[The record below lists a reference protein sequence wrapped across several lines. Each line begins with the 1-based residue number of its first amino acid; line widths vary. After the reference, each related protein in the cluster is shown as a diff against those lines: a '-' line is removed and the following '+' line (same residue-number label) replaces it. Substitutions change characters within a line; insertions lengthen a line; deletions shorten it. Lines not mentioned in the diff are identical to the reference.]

1 MASRFVAHLGD
12 AELYRTDFYEW
23 TKRQQAYLLA
33 RRWHD
38 IDIDNLAEEIAELG
52 GSVERAIESRLQILL
67 GHLIKLAISADP
79 YPRRGW
85 WITVRDQRKEI
96 EKTLRKNP
104 SLTPRFPEMFAE
116 EWESG
121 LNHGR
126 GGLRDEE
133 MDLVL
138 ETGPWLTAE
147 QAMTITDNAELRAL
161 APCSPAPQP

>member
-1 MASRFVAHLGD
+1 MATQFVAHLTD
-12 AELYRTDFYEW
+12 SELYQSDFYEW
-23 TKRQQAYLLA
+23 TKRTQAYLLA

-38 IDIDNLAEEIAELG
+38 IDIDNLAEEIADLG
-52 GSVERAIESRLQILL
+52 VSVERSVESRLKILI
-67 GHLIKLAISADP
+67 GHLVKLALSADP

-85 WITVRDQRKEI
+85 WNTVGDQRDEI

-104 SLTPRFPEMFAE
+104 SLRARFAEMFAS
-116 EWESG
+116 EWHSG

-126 GGLRDEE
+126 GGLRNEE

-147 QAMTITDNAELRAL
+147 QAMTIADDAELRAL
-161 APCSPAPQP
+161 ARRPQATQP